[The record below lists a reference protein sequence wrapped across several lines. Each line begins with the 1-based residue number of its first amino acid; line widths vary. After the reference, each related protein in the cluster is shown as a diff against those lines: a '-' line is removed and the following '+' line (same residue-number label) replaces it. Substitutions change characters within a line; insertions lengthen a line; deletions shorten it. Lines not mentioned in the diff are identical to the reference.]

1 MGFKTS
7 IKGSIFY
14 DNIGVPE
21 EDHAAIAGGQQ
32 VSRYPVVRAYY
43 DYVVQDR

>member
-21 EDHAAIAGGQQ
+21 EVHAAIVGGKQ

-43 DYVVQDR
+43 YYVVQDQ